1 MECLIF
7 TRREADAGLARML
20 TPMPYRMDAS
30 LLAQA
35 LDRYVRE
42 PRAINPSDKLWNALK
57 QNLVVVFPNDRPA
70 R

>member
-30 LLAQA
+30 LLVQA
-35 LDRYVRE
+35 LDRYMRE
-42 PRAINPSDKLWNALK
+42 PHAINPSDTLRALK